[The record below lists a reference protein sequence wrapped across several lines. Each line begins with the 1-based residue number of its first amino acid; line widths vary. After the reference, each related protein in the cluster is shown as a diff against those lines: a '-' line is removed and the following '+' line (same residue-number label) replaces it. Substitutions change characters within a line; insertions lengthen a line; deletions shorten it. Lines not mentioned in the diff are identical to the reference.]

1 MISFA
6 MEKENNQKIFFLDTL
21 VSRNNGFIV
30 IDVFRKPTHTNRY
43 MDLNSHH
50 EKKHKTSV
58 AKAMKVLRKLGC
70 CLQIEVILFGQVP
83 EIVE

>member
-1 MISFA
+1 MRGPGDMRGPPDIRGPGD
-6 MEKENNQKIFFLDTL
+6 MRGPPDMRGPQDM
-21 VSRNNGFIV
+21 RGPGRGFICT
-30 IDVFRKPTHTNRY
+30 IMST
-43 MDLNSHH
+43 
-50 EKKHKTSV
+50 TSV

>member
-1 MISFA
+1 MRASAYRFFCKSNLPFFVDKISQRVNYF
-6 MEKENNQKIFFLDTL
+6 
-21 VSRNNGFIV
+21 
-30 IDVFRKPTHTNRY
+30 
-43 MDLNSHH
+43 
-50 EKKHKTSV
+50 KTSV

>member
-1 MISFA
+1 MAKS
-6 MEKENNQKIFFLDTL
+6 QIFLPF
-21 VSRNNGFIV
+21 FYI
-30 IDVFRKPTHTNRY
+30 
-43 MDLNSHH
+43 
-50 EKKHKTSV
+50 KTSV